1 MAAGSSPESWIG
13 QYVSVQLAAE
23 PDSTAGSLG
32 VLRGGG
38 LEARLEGVSEYGL
51 MLLMVRYDEVED
63 KRIEYPRFYPWAQV
77 RSVGLVEAPQVKT
90 SS

>member
-1 MAAGSSPESWIG
+1 MAAGSSPESWVG

-23 PDSTAGSLG
+23 PDSTASLG

-63 KRIEYPRFYPWAQV
+63 ERIEYHRFYPWAHV
-77 RSVGLVEAPQVKT
+77 RSVGLVDPQAEP
-90 SS
+90 S